1 MSLKGYVMSGS
12 KVKKI
17 GTSYE
22 YRVADYFANKPNW
35 SGLRNPLSGA
45 SEQIKTTVSLHDVR
59 AWRDNPVIFLQIE
72 CKKKSN
78 SSKPN
83 EIIIQNEWISKIDFN
98 KDELLVFSTNRSPIW
113 TFLPLHRY
121 FQILNRKYDIIY
133 TSENTFKGKAQ
144 FLFKREYIDNDSNS
158 RFHLLWD
165 NQPYVVILLEDFI
178 TLRETANLHDDLSI
192 EDKIVRLSSLDKA
205 IEFEKLNLDSLT
217 YSQKKLL
224 YTKLEQI
231 ESGEIIHPIAHANE
245 QFWLKDD
252 AFVLVCPKCNE
263 KITKADLKP

>member
-1 MSLKGYVMSGS
+1 MSGGRS
-12 KVKKI
+12 VKQR

-22 YRVADYFANKPNW
+22 VRLVKWIANRAGWQAK
-35 SGLRNPLSGA
+35 RIPLSGA
-45 SEQIKTTVSLHDVR
+45 SQFITECIGGHDVK
-59 AWRDNPVIFLQIE
+59 AWNESLNIHLTIE
-72 CKKKSN
+72 AKKRGKVT
-78 SSKPN
+78 K
-83 EIIIQNEWISKIDFN
+83 EEDCHQIIIQKKWLENNLDFD
-98 KDELLVFSTNRSPIW
+98 KDNLLVFATNQSPHY

-121 FQILNRKYDIIY
+121 FQILNRKYDIVY
-133 TSENTFKGKAQ
+133 TSENTFKGKSQ
-144 FLFKREYIDNDSNS
+144 FLFKREYIDNNSDS

-178 TLRETANLHDDLSI
+178 TLRETANLHDDLST
-192 EDKIVRLSSLDKA
+192 EDQIVRLSSLDKA

-231 ESGEIIHPIAHANE
+231 ESGEVIHPIAHANE